1 MSVRIVLFLLILS
14 QFTHAQDYKSSNHW
28 KNYQQSVPFQQTYE
42 VDSAVYYLDQALM
55 HAQMDSSWNMYLWYA
70 NEKSRFLFI
79 QEASEE
85 ALTVLKKAQS
95 VYKLQND
102 SALNFN
108 YGYTFGGIGFIHY
121 SRGENEQAIVHYDCM
136 SQHLERLR
144 AINPNY
150 YQKNKALVDHHLAK
164 NYMTLLVVHQTQ
176 YEKTLQPEHLKKA
189 VESARLAWDYCTH
202 ESVQT
207 VLPELI
213 SKYGLLFAMLYPI
226 EAVEFL
232 EDTRDWINPKDRHL
246 LYEHLASYYQA
257 IEQPKE
263 AIQQLHKANAL
274 LAEEDK
280 EDTREIITT
289 GGQSLATNA
298 HFMAQLYAQ
307 IGRTDSAKM
316 ILEQSLLT
324 TTDSFD
330 RADGYN
336 ALTYVHMTEDQLSEA
351 ERCIDQAIAYTDRVS
366 DRATYMDYLLRKA
379 DIHLYQEAYEASRS
393 LLKDILSQY
402 EQIGLVKNL
411 QLNSLNQDLSL
422 GNVFKLANL
431 YARLF
436 LAEGRSEDHQK
447 SMELYTLGFQMA
459 NSLSATLYDKQSLAY
474 VSNRIKKAIP
484 NVYEIQLK
492 QYEQTK
498 DPTFLASLIDMQSN
512 NKARIIRTHLHSDHP
527 TVLPQTDTMGL
538 YINRLKTD
546 VLNSANDSVRKQLQQ
561 RKIHAMIEDF
571 HQRFDADYLQGGYS
585 PVYLTGIGDQIRAH
599 MDTNDYVI
607 DYYVDD
613 SVLYAIGISKDG
625 YQWHKCSLPNGFQRS
640 CQALYRSIKSGNAH
654 PDVAAISRIL
664 MEPFK
669 QELAK
674 RTHVSI
680 LPDHYLYNIPFECL
694 TLDDQ
699 ALIERVSVSYHYA
712 PSLYLASKQSTR
724 SEVDHIV
731 LAAPSFEDK
740 KTPLTNTLALLQ
752 SVEPDA
758 SVFRNDRLVE
768 LPFAMEEV
776 NEIGALFAQHQVK
789 HTVLTAEA
797 ASKERVLLEA
807 PNSSILHIA
816 THGISLQE
824 QPLRSSLFFSN
835 NHTLIMN
842 ELFDLELNVDLVVLS
857 ACKSA
862 SGQII
867 DGEGVLAL
875 PNGFIGAGAHNVLA
889 SLWKVHD
896 EKTKILMT
904 SFYRHLLSEKNSYA
918 EALRL
923 AKLECIQKG
932 FLPMDWLGFV
942 LIGQ

>member
-232 EDTRDWINPKDRHL
+232 EDTRDWIIPKDRHL
-246 LYEHLASYYQA
+246 LHEHLASYYQA

-307 IGRTDSAKM
+307 IGRTDTAKM

-324 TTDSFD
+324 STDSFD

-336 ALTYVHMTEDQLSEA
+336 ALT
-351 ERCIDQAIAYTDRVS
+351 
-366 DRATYMDYLLRKA
+366 
-379 DIHLYQEAYEASRS
+379 
-393 LLKDILSQY
+393 
-402 EQIGLVKNL
+402 
-411 QLNSLNQDLSL
+411 
-422 GNVFKLANL
+422 
-431 YARLF
+431 
-436 LAEGRSEDHQK
+436 
-447 SMELYTLGFQMA
+447 
-459 NSLSATLYDKQSLAY
+459 
-474 VSNRIKKAIP
+474 
-484 NVYEIQLK
+484 
-492 QYEQTK
+492 
-498 DPTFLASLIDMQSN
+498 
-512 NKARIIRTHLHSDHP
+512 
-527 TVLPQTDTMGL
+527 
-538 YINRLKTD
+538 
-546 VLNSANDSVRKQLQQ
+546 
-561 RKIHAMIEDF
+561 
-571 HQRFDADYLQGGYS
+571 
-585 PVYLTGIGDQIRAH
+585 
-599 MDTNDYVI
+599 
-607 DYYVDD
+607 
-613 SVLYAIGISKDG
+613 
-625 YQWHKCSLPNGFQRS
+625 
-640 CQALYRSIKSGNAH
+640 
-654 PDVAAISRIL
+654 
-664 MEPFK
+664 
-669 QELAK
+669 
-674 RTHVSI
+674 
-680 LPDHYLYNIPFECL
+680 
-694 TLDDQ
+694 
-699 ALIERVSVSYHYA
+699 
-712 PSLYLASKQSTR
+712 
-724 SEVDHIV
+724 
-731 LAAPSFEDK
+731 
-740 KTPLTNTLALLQ
+740 
-752 SVEPDA
+752 
-758 SVFRNDRLVE
+758 
-768 LPFAMEEV
+768 
-776 NEIGALFAQHQVK
+776 
-789 HTVLTAEA
+789 
-797 ASKERVLLEA
+797 
-807 PNSSILHIA
+807 
-816 THGISLQE
+816 
-824 QPLRSSLFFSN
+824 
-835 NHTLIMN
+835 
-842 ELFDLELNVDLVVLS
+842 
-857 ACKSA
+857 
-862 SGQII
+862 
-867 DGEGVLAL
+867 
-875 PNGFIGAGAHNVLA
+875 
-889 SLWKVHD
+889 
-896 EKTKILMT
+896 
-904 SFYRHLLSEKNSYA
+904 
-918 EALRL
+918 
-923 AKLECIQKG
+923 
-932 FLPMDWLGFV
+932 
-942 LIGQ
+942 

>member
-1 MSVRIVLFLLILS
+1 MSVRIVLLLLLIFQS
-14 QFTHAQDYKSSNHW
+14 SHAQDYTSSNHW
-28 KNYQQSVPFQQTYE
+28 KKYQQSVPFQQEYK

-55 HAQMDSSWNMYLWYA
+55 HAQIDSSWNMYLWYA

-95 VYKLQND
+95 VYKLHND

-121 SRGENEQAIVHYDCM
+121 SRGENEQALTHYDCM
-136 SQHLERLR
+136 SAHLQRLR
-144 AINPNY
+144 SVNPNY

-164 NYMTLLVVHQTQ
+164 NYMTLLVVHQTL

-232 EDTRDWINPKDRHL
+232 EDTRDWMDRKDRHL
-246 LYEHLASYYQA
+246 LYENLASYYQA
-257 IEQPKE
+257 IEQPRE
-263 AIQQLHKANAL
+263 AIKQLQAANAL
-274 LAEEDK
+274 LAEELP
-280 EDTREIITT
+280 ENTREIITT
-289 GGQSLATNA
+289 GGQNLATNA

-307 IGRTDSAKM
+307 IGCTDTAR
-316 ILEQSLLT
+316 ILLEQSLLA

-336 ALTYVHMTEDQLSEA
+336 ALAYVYMIEDNLSEA
-351 ERCIDQAIAYTDRVS
+351 ERCINQAIAYTNRVS

-379 DIHLYQEAYEASRS
+379 DIRLYQEAYDESRS
-393 LLKDILSQY
+393 LLKHILSQY
-402 EQIGLVKNL
+402 EQIGLIKNL

-436 LAEGRSEDHQK
+436 LAQSHSEDHQQ

-512 NKARIIRTHLHSDHP
+512 NKARIIRTHLHSDYP
-527 TVLPQTDTMGL
+527 TALPLTDTLGL

-546 VLNSANDSVRKQLQQ
+546 LLNTKNDSVRKQLQQ

-571 HQRFDADYLQGGYS
+571 HQRFDGDFVQGDYS
-585 PVYLTGIGDQIRAH
+585 PVYLTGIGDQIRVH

-613 SVLYAIGISKDG
+613 SVLYAIGISKNG

-640 CQALYRSIKSGNAH
+640 CQALHRSIKSGNTH
-654 PDVAAISRIL
+654 PDVAEISRIL
-664 MEPFK
+664 MEPFQ
-669 QELAK
+669 QELAT

-680 LPDHYLYNIPFECL
+680 LPDYYLYNIPFECL
-694 TLDDQ
+694 TLENQ
-699 ALIERVSVSYHYA
+699 PLVERLSVSYHYA
-712 PSLYLASKQSTR
+712 PSLYLASKQGTR
-724 SEVDHIV
+724 TEVDQIV
-731 LAAPSFEDK
+731 LAAPSFAD
-740 KTPLTNTLALLQ
+740 TNASHSNALALLQ
-752 SVEPDA
+752 STEPDA
-758 SVFRNDRLVE
+758 SVFRNERLVQ
-768 LPFAMEEV
+768 LPFAIEEV
-776 NEIGALFAQHQVK
+776 NEIGALFAQHRVK
-789 HTVLTAEA
+789 HTVLTDEA

-807 PNSSILHIA
+807 PNSNILHIA

-842 ELFDLELNVDLVVLS
+842 ELFDLKLNVDLVVLS

-867 DGEGVLAL
+867 DGEGILAL

-904 SFYRHLLSEKNSYA
+904 SFYRHLLSEKSSYA
-918 EALRL
+918 ESLRQ
-923 AKLECIQKG
+923 AKLECIRKG